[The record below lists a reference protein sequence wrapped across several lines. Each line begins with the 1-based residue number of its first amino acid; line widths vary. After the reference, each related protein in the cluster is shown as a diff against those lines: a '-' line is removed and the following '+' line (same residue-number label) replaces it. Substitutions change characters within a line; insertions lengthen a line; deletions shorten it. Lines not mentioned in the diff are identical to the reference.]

1 MIVNTI
7 QSIAKRI
14 LIAIICIT
22 TTLSAIISIIPT
34 ALCKGSSGILGTNAA
49 LGSPIL
55 NSNFT
60 VDNWNKWEIIC
71 WGVFLSNFC
80 QPLIDDYESAFKT
93 GSGGSDGAGYKALAM
108 GSGNDS
114 ANNEVIEKYCDYAIA
129 QSLAYQKQI
138 YVGFTEIYSDGTLGE
153 TVDPNSIEDTAP
165 ESEKLR
171 PATFRDL
178 FIQEKA
184 DSEADTTGSGSTWAS
199 YPNGQDLTYFSVSS
213 SEYERMALATMGKL
227 PTFYIKNANN
237 TWIKIWDYTD
247 AWDIQMLSAMINAI
261 RNNTDSTGQNYYD
274 QFQKEFDSCWTDNQ
288 TISMDAFGN
297 ITINNKMIIP
307 SAINQHLTKT
317 EKINLLNSWVL
328 NSYASTY
335 SEQQVVLGLRQK
347 LASSTILGKEFNI
360 DTLGSR
366 SGGLPAIGESNIG
379 TAGLLYYDTDSIAM
393 QNYLNNGTVP
403 NYGDM
408 MLELFG
414 SDISNKKTTATLK
427 FEIAN
432 NGISKPLL
440 NIFYENPPLD
450 NSRILSATLSNQL
463 EKQTSGKDMLY
474 QIYTMNGD
482 KINIFSSKP
491 VVIANQSLTSKSAE
505 EPSNQGAVRNYYNWL
520 YKCYSGSISDTMI
533 TKNLLDSK
541 LSGCTWDT
549 FKNSLSEDTW
559 FKQFKRVNTQ
569 YKDVGNLAGL
579 WKEFFDY
586 GNNETISNDS
596 NRLILVYP
604 VSETM
609 RAVSQILGVDPNAE
623 FTTYS
628 TMIYMTYLDW
638 YGINNQ
644 KTLSGAQDKVSE
656 FNTEI
661 FDESNDALNVDPNA
675 IAETKSDEQ
684 KQDEILQMSYLMLHP
699 EDGRDYRKTMIM
711 NGLSDWLYEQYNRI
725 VYGGYSE
732 TYSGSASKSNSGF
745 LAVETYADNVLTA
758 WFIDSYVDIAVW
770 IMGICSILIILLGL
784 LKSKKMSWYI
794 LSLAVVVNAVLLIP
808 SSGEI
813 VPYVTSNFVQKM
825 FTSKMNYWAISQG
838 VTNATLEKQSA
849 TQSSTFEGLSDDE
862 ASMVVT
868 LVKQLNNVYTD
879 RSLMVKQD
887 ISQKITQA
895 TAGSYSDIQSLQS
908 ARWVLPMVMQ
918 QFTGDNNSQEYIYK
932 PLANI
937 NDDLS
942 NIYWYF
948 NPIDAYITNSQSP
961 TATSGQSAGEASS
974 SLNND
979 GQLEATLNSET
990 SLPSSDVTA
999 IYGQKKTLF
1008 ADANT
1013 DKDNLGEVNTDIN
1026 YHCFSYSLHG
1036 NAAEQVHL
1044 SAYLLPDTSR
1054 SAQSRGSDFLSN
1066 YEDADSWQ
1074 TYIDKTAG
1082 NGTGIA
1088 TNWSTDRK
1096 GDITNNSSGMSTVTA
1111 GFDTTADRYD
1121 RTDRNSITPDMS
1133 YLLHT
1138 ENPVYY
1144 FYNVVKD
1151 TFSTTETLGSLIG
1164 KLQGEIEED
1173 AEGNQVRSNFM
1184 YATKGDIAL
1193 ELQSDTNNALEY
1205 TGYVRDVLDLEEL
1218 ITNTVP
1224 YLYEMQITTGGFDG
1238 TSGILGDSEIGD
1250 ELQYYQGELQSWMY
1264 RCNWATKLMESP
1276 EYSEAC
1282 TVRNCDGQSFTV
1294 ANPMMPEC
1302 YEKGSDGVSGRPMVF
1317 SEAQM
1322 KAMELTERDLSLV
1335 ELKCIEVNK
1344 HVAREWTLLINYAGT
1359 DGITKEVLM
1368 RQMAMSA
1375 TLVFN
1380 DEFSSTGVLNTMYTM
1395 YPQSLDLRYIS
1406 FDSVMKML
1414 IMNVSKNTSYIY
1426 GSTMLTLINDTDMIT
1441 ASLLM
1446 LVAFL
1451 CAYIIPFIR
1460 AVLMAM
1466 IFYLGFVAIIRA
1478 LFSGPEYK
1486 GKVACGQFISNVLFM
1501 VYTLAYYAVFA
1512 ALMAIS
1518 SSDEVLTTS
1527 NIKSEAGNPVWVL
1540 IIVIIASGAYIFL
1553 MYKQICFCFAHFRD
1567 MGYEVYSTMASGIVS
1582 KLSDSLSNVGN
1593 SISNFFGG
1601 DTYYSTSNTR
1611 SISGTGIQNAEPQ
1624 DVNIRQSN
1632 GARIY
1637 MEDDNS
1643 TESST
1648 FDDNY
1653 GSNYNNLD
1661 DVDDLERITSDDIDA
1676 AIEAGAEMYNE

>member
-1 MIVNTI
+1 MIKKI

-14 LIAIICIT
+14 LVTVLCIT
-22 TTLSAIISIIPT
+22 TTLSAVVTIIPI
-34 ALCKGSSGILGTNAA
+34 AECKGSSGILGTNAA

-138 YVGFTEIYSDGTLGE
+138 YVGFTEINSDGTLGE

-178 FIQEKA
+178 FIQSKS
-184 DSEADTTGSGSTWAS
+184 DSEADTTGNGSAWAEFS
-199 YPNGQDLTYFSVSS
+199 DGWTLSCGDEYSNIMRAGAGQ
-213 SEYERMALATMGKL
+213 L
-227 PTFYIKNANN
+227 PTFYIQNSNN

-247 AWDIQMLSAMINAI
+247 AWDVQMISAMLNAI
-261 RNNTDSTGQNYYD
+261 RNNTDSTGENYYNQFTSQFD
-274 QFQKEFDSCWTDNQ
+274 QFWNDNQ
-288 TISMDAFGN
+288 TVSMDAFGN

-307 SAINQHLTKT
+307 AAINQHLTKT

-335 SEQQVVLGLRQK
+335 SEQQMVLGLRQNVK
-347 LASSTILGKEFNI
+347 STAYTFNES
-360 DTLGSR
+360 LLHR
-366 SGGLPAIGESNIG
+366 YGGLPAIGESNIG
-379 TAGLLYYDTDSIAM
+379 AVGLLYYDMDTIMYQLSDS
-393 QNYLNNGTVP
+393 NSTV
-403 NYGDM
+403 NYGDA
-408 MLELFG
+408 LLQLFNC
-414 SDISNKKTTATLK
+414 DINNSKTEYLPK
-427 FEIAN
+427 FEVADTKMT
-432 NGISKPLL
+432 SKYSGVWGK
-440 NIFYENPPLD
+440 IETLD
-450 NSRILSATLSNQL
+450 NTHIASAALSNQL
-463 EKQTSGKDMLY
+463 EQKSKVPILS

-491 VVIANQSLTSKSAE
+491 VLVANQSLMSKSAE

-520 YKCYSGSISDTMI
+520 YKCYSGSISDTI
-533 TKNLLDSK
+533 VTKNLLDSK

-549 FKNSLSEDTW
+549 FKNTLSEDTW

-699 EDGRDYRKTMIM
+699 EDGRDYRKTLIM

-784 LKSKKMSWYI
+784 LKSKKLSWYV
-794 LSLAVVVNAVLLIP
+794 LSLAVVVNAVLLVP

-825 FTSKMNYWAISQG
+825 FTNKMNYWAISQG

-862 ASMVVT
+862 ASMVIT

-918 QFTGDNNSQEYIYK
+918 QFTGDNNSQEYVYK
-932 PLANI
+932 SLANI

-974 SLNND
+974 SLNDD

-1008 ADANT
+1008 ADADT
-1013 DKDNLGEVNTDIN
+1013 DKDNLGEVNTDVN

-1054 SAQSRGSDFLSN
+1054 SVQSRGSDFLSN

-1096 GDITNNSSGMSTVTA
+1096 GDITNNSSGMSTVTV

-1193 ELQSDTNNALEY
+1193 ELQSDTNTALEY

-1250 ELQYYQGELQSWMY
+1250 GLQYYEGELQSWMY

-1322 KAMELTERDLSLV
+1322 EAMELTERDLSLV

-1344 HVAREWTLLINYAGT
+1344 RVAREWTLLINYAGT

-1368 RQMAMSA
+1368 RQMAMGA

-1380 DEFSSTGVLNTMYTM
+1380 DEFSSTGILNTMYTM

-1501 VYTLAYYAVFA
+1501 IYTLAYYAVFA

-1540 IIVIIASGAYIFL
+1540 IIVLIASGAYIFL
-1553 MYKQICFCFAHFRD
+1553 MYKQICFCFVHFRD

-1582 KLSDSLSNVGN
+1582 KLSDSLGNVGN

-1601 DTYYSTSNTR
+1601 DTNYSTSNTR

-1624 DVNIRQSN
+1624 DVNIKQSN
-1632 GARIY
+1632 GAKIY
-1637 MEDDNS
+1637 MEDDDS

-1653 GSNYNNLD
+1653 GSNYNSLD
-1661 DVDDLERITSDDIDA
+1661 DTEEIERTTAGDIDA
-1676 AIEAGAEMYNE
+1676 TIEAGAEMDNES